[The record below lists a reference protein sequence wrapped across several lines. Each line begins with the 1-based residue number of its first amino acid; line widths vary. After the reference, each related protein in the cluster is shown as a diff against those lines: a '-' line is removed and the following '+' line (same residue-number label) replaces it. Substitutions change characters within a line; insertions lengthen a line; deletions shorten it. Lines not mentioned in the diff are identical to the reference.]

1 MDSRL
6 LQLADSAFPAGA
18 FAHSFGFEALKQ
30 FGHLRS
36 EAALVTRLREFA
48 WHTGCG
54 ALPFVDAGH
63 RGDGVSAD
71 EACDVFLSNQV
82 ANRASRAQGQ
92 AFLMAAEATLQLA
105 RVTGARTQLPHMH
118 VAVAFGVALPFSL
131 DDVRQLFLFGA
142 VRGALSALV
151 RLGAL
156 GPLRAQ
162 HVLYELHPLLDEV
175 LRTTAG
181 RAVSEATGV
190 SPLLELSQASHDR
203 LYSRLFQS

>member
-30 FGHLRS
+30 LGHVRT
-36 EAALVTRLREFA
+36 EAALVVRLREFT
-48 WHTGCG
+48 WSTGLA
-54 ALPFVDAGH
+54 ALPFLDAASSGATA
-63 RGDGVSAD
+63 AD
-71 EACDVFLSNQV
+71 EANEVFLSNHV

-92 AFLMAAEATLQLA
+92 AFLMAAEATLNSSECAAL
-105 RVTGARTQLPHMH
+105 REQLPYAH
-118 VAVAFGVALPFSL
+118 VAVAFGAALPFEL

-162 HVLYELHPLLDEV
+162 RLLYELHPHLNAV
-175 LRTTAG
+175 LAATRG
-181 RAVSEATGV
+181 RSIDEATSI
-190 SPLLELSQASHDR
+190 SPLLELAQASHDR